1 MAQALRRCVRGLL
14 VAAALAGFA
23 PACAHRMGKEAAKG
37 AVAELRQ
44 QSAENSGE
52 RPMHIAGA
60 NAVKGAVEA
69 LDAPEQ
75 RAAIDRMITQAV
87 SAAATSAVRDA
98 TQQFIEQLGPDGQG
112 PLAVS
117 LARTGER
124 VSASAVG
131 SVGSEL
137 AALLPEC
144 AGPDQMGCIERRLQQ
159 TARTTAASFTA
170 GIKDSV
176 GWHFLLIAFALGVG
190 GGAIGAW
197 LWSSVRGVRRRTL
210 RTA

>member
-1 MAQALRRCVRGLL
+1 VAQALRRCARGL
-14 VAAALAGFA
+14 VVVAALAGFA
-23 PACAHRMGKEAAKG
+23 PACAHRIGKEAARG
-37 AVAELRQ
+37 AAAEMRRQ
-44 QSAENSGE
+44 SNSPDGP
-52 RPMHIAGA
+52 PMQVAGA
-60 NAVKGAVEA
+60 NAVEGAVRA

-87 SAAATSAVRDA
+87 SAAATAAVRDA

-117 LARTGER
+117 LTRTSER

-131 SVGSEL
+131 SVGGEL
-137 AALLPEC
+137 ARLLPEC

-159 TARTTAASFTA
+159 TARTTAASFTT

-176 GWHFLLIAFALGVG
+176 GWQFLLIAFALGVG

-197 LWSSVRGVRRRTL
+197 LWSLRGVRRRTL

>member
-1 MAQALRRCVRGLL
+1 MEI
-14 VAAALAGFA
+14 AA
-23 PACAHRMGKEAAKG
+23 
-37 AVAELRQ
+37 
-44 QSAENSGE
+44 
-52 RPMHIAGA
+52 A
-60 NAVKGAVEA
+60 NAVEGAVEA

-75 RAAIDRMITQAV
+75 REAIDRMITQAV
-87 SAAATSAVRDA
+87 STAATTAVRDA
-98 TQQFIEQLGPDGQG
+98 TQQFIAQLGPDGQG

-124 VSASAVG
+124 ISASAVG
-131 SVGSEL
+131 SLGSGL
-137 AALLPEC
+137 AALVPEC

-159 TARTTAASFTA
+159 TARTTAASFTT

-176 GWHFLLIAFALGVG
+176 GWHILLIAFALGVG

-197 LWSSVRGVRRRTL
+197 LWSSMRGIRRRTL